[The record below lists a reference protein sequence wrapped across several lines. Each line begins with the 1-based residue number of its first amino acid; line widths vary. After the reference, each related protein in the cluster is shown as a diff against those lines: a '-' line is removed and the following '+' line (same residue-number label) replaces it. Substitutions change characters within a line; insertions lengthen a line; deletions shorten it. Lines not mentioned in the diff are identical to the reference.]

1 MQHTQFMQQ
10 QKNIGVEV
18 SRTTWWYIYK
28 GIKGILRPVPT
39 QNMRFALWKHPIIST
54 LYFPN
59 IYIFWLNLARQD
71 GAVFWHNR
79 WQVKNAIS
87 RCALS
92 RESVPQ
98 CWVQTWR
105 ARIPWSKPRSPGR
118 TCDDCIFSYLS
129 SYFHLSYRWLSL
141 IRGWYWPEQDGN
153 ASLVKCD
160 RPFVLQQLL

>member
-28 GIKGILRPVPT
+28 GIKQGNPKYEVCPLKTPYY
-39 QNMRFALWKHPIIST
+39 Q

-79 WQVKNAIS
+79 WQIKNAIS
-87 RCALS
+87 RCARS

-153 ASLVKCD
+153 ASLVKRD